1 MRGCVLTGS
10 TLLALAELGDD
21 ERDLVLAAQVAASHA
36 YCRYS
41 GYAVGA
47 AVRCEDGR
55 VFSGC
60 NVENASYG
68 ATICAERSAI
78 FSLVAAGARRIVAL
92 AVYTPAEPMAM
103 PCGMCRQ
110 VVSEFCVDAPVL
122 VAGPRGVLRRR
133 FAALLPEAFRLTSED
148 DP

>member
-1 MRGCVLTGS
+1 VSQAGLIG
-10 TLLALAELGDD
+10 LAELAPEELELVEAARRAA
-21 ERDLVLAAQVAASHA
+21 ERA

-47 AVRCEDGR
+47 AIRAGGR
-55 VFSGC
+55 IFAGC

-68 ATICAERSAI
+68 ATMCAERSAI
-78 FSLVAAGARRIVAL
+78 FGLVSEGQRRID
-92 AVYTPAEPMAM
+92 AVCVYAPGEPMAM

-110 VVSEFCVDAPVL
+110 VIAEFCEDAPVL

-133 FAALLPEAFRLTSED
+133 FAQLLPEAFRLRGDGE
-148 DP
+148 P